1 MGNGKGSSSSRRVQ
15 FLSSRKSKKG
25 RVDLEQTLGPKGVR
39 DFRAKAY
46 ADLQLK
52 VAGEFC
58 SFPCSS
64 EENE

>member
-1 MGNGKGSSSSRRVQ
+1 
-15 FLSSRKSKKG
+15 
-25 RVDLEQTLGPKGVR
+25 LGPKEVQ

-64 EENE
+64 EESTEMNGVAMSNEQHASYNAMQDIPDR